1 MNSTYR
7 LVVFDWEGTLGDTLG
22 KVLNVL
28 NKEAERMNLGEV
40 NEREARKYLVHGLAI
55 AIKKIFPEIL
65 PRQSEE
71 LLEALRE
78 SLAMR
83 SMDVY
88 LLPGAEAI
96 LKALQKADVDL
107 AIATNRGQQSL
118 HRDLQASGLEDYF
131 TVTRSAGQVPAK
143 PCPQML
149 EEIME
154 ICGVTQSETLM
165 IGDSVSDIEMA
176 TCLNVRAIG
185 VNFYN
190 QPDVID
196 ELLTAGAEKVF
207 DDYHLLAEYLQIKMD
222 E

>member
-28 NKEAERMNLGEV
+28 NKEAKRMNLGEV
-40 NEREARKYLVHGLAI
+40 NEREARKYLMHGLVI
-55 AIKKIFPEIL
+55 AIKKIFPEIS
-65 PRQSEE
+65 PVQSEQLFE
-71 LLEALRE
+71 TIRE

-88 LLPGAEAI
+88 LLPGAQDI
-96 LKALQKADVDL
+96 LNTMHNAGLDL
-107 AIATNRGQQSL
+107 AIATNRGQQSM
-118 HRDLQASGLEDYF
+118 HRDLQASGLEHYF
-131 TVTRSAGQVPAK
+131 TITRSAGQVPAK

-149 EEIME
+149 EEIMDV
-154 ICGVTQSETLM
+154 CGATAAETLM

-176 TCLNVRAIG
+176 KSLNVRALG

-190 QPDVID
+190 QPDVA
-196 ELLTAGAEKVF
+196 EALLIAGAEKVF
-207 DDYHLLAEYLQIKMD
+207 DDYKQLAEYLQLKM